1 MALPLREF
9 YPITRAA
16 ELLGCTVDDF
26 IHWAMTGN
34 IRLYILIEDGYCYV
48 EPFCADN
55 FVWHDKL
62 IDFVNDLQELN
73 ESEKEVFLG
82 LDESFNNFSE
92 IAGRIVDII
101 ERRSGGISA
110 IDNLDVRDFYQSFT
124 YKTNLCVSDDF
135 CVVNSVLLFPDSLK
149 RELESLA
156 RYGIDAS
163 TPNLKYYASVHGF
176 FGLDADFFFSVWKF
190 RPLIQPGEDNR
201 IYAPDSNFS
210 VSLLTDKEIKF
221 DIDDLYLSKSDF
233 LTIKGV
239 INNEVGDGVM
249 PNKYSAYTMSNL
261 HKWKSIA
268 FGTPPE
274 TDSSLITQD
283 NKLTQSKPKKER
295 ISASMRQVLALLIDE
310 YLSELKGQPGKIAA
324 ALESI
329 AERKGKDFT
338 ISDGTITNWLK
349 R

>member
-55 FVWHDKL
+55 FVWHNKL

-82 LDESFNNFSE
+82 LDESFNNISE

-110 IDNLDVRDFYQSFT
+110 INNLDVRDFYQNFT

-233 LTIKGV
+233 LTIKSA
-239 INNEVGDGVM
+239 INNEGSDGVM
-249 PNKYSAYTMSNL
+249 TKKYSSYIMSNL
-261 HKWKSIA
+261 HKWRASA
-268 FGTPPE
+268 FGTLPE
-274 TDSSLITQD
+274 TDSKSTSQD
-283 NKLTQSKPKKER
+283 NKLTHSKPKSER
-295 ISASMRQVLALLIDE
+295 VSGRMRDVLALLIGE
-310 YLSELKGQPGKIAA
+310 YLNDVKDQPTKIAT
-324 ALESI
+324 ALEAI
-329 AERKGKDFT
+329 AEKNGKKFT
-338 ISDGTITNWLK
+338 ISKDTITNWLK